1 MPTSESLSPSAQT
14 ISVAEG
20 RKETILGI
28 GVRIKSYDD
37 RNSAIGVINHEL
49 CSCKHFRADQC
60 VVAFAQNHL
69 DRSLF
74 AEPFD
79 LTQRHGGRHLC
90 ATNQLKD
97 QSRDDWKI
105 QAFND
110 RGGKYESAIETC
122 VEYAFKRLSVRK
134 AYFDN
139 SFATRINATGFLWH
153 DRRWCALSLDRRARG
168 RRACRALRG
177 GQR

>member
-1 MPTSESLSPSAQT
+1 MRSATARSISPWLIVSIGSTLRTTTGFDLIDSGESHSCVMPTSESLSPRAQT

-74 AEPFD
+74 AKPFD

-97 QSRDDWKI
+97 KSRDDWKI
-105 QAFND
+105 QAFNV
-110 RGGKYESAIETC
+110 RVGKYESAIETC
-122 VEYAFKRLSVRK
+122 VE
-134 AYFDN
+134 
-139 SFATRINATGFLWH
+139 H
-153 DRRWCALSLDRRARG
+153 AL
-168 RRACRALRG
+168 
-177 GQR
+177 